1 MDHCQVTKIAPGETV
16 TVTTSKGLFTTKK
29 LVITAGPWA
38 PAIMAKLGLKLP
50 FEFKVRIKDW
60 LIQELIKYAPFPVQC
75 IKCLFIRWCDLPSG

>member
-38 PAIMAKLGLKLP
+38 PAIMAKLGLKFP
-50 FEFKVRIKDW
+50 FKFNVTMSNAITFKG
-60 LIQELIKYAPFPVQC
+60 LIGV
-75 IKCLFIRWCDLPSG
+75 